1 MSTAVV
7 GMRLSLDYPSRSCT
21 SWRPN
26 VTSPALPSSCRA
38 PSGMKC
44 QTWTTSWT
52 CGGSVDHNTGYRSP
66 TTKCLSNSIRV
77 DMIFLRPITSQV
89 KGNAANIFLH
99 SFNPSPI
106 PCRSKCSEGCQ
117 WRSCMPTTST
127 RTSTAPMVKEVEC
140 VVLQLLPIVK

>member
-89 KGNAANIFLH
+89 KGNAANIFLN
-99 SFNPSPI
+99 SFNPESDPVPI
-106 PCRSKCSEGCQ
+106 KVQRGMPVAQLYANDKHKDFNRSHGEGGSMWC
-117 WRSCMPTTST
+117 PTAT
-127 RTSTAPMVKEVEC
+127 
-140 VVLQLLPIVK
+140 